1 MFLPEDVK
9 IIMHNDEMMRVTVR
23 HSENLHRL
31 LEGSHK
37 KDQGRVNLIKFNQL
51 LPV

>member
-37 KDQGRVNLIKFNQL
+37 KDQGMVNLIKFNQL